1 MFEDWKKA
9 WQEAINN
16 FQRELED
23 ETTGPPQLAN
33 MRREVVTARKALDQ
47 LQIELERCREQVI
60 EEEQQEQVCRRRGE
74 MAARISDD
82 ETVQIATRWA
92 ERHQH
97 RARVLRQKAD
107 ALSAE
112 LEMRQSDFA
121 EMEQKLAEVAAT
133 LGPAAA
139 TSEVP
144 GSASTRRDYDHADV
158 DYRQLDRA
166 AREKAAEARL
176 EELKRK
182 MR

>member
-9 WQEAINN
+9 WQQAIEN

-23 ETTGPPQLAN
+23 DTTSPPQLAS
-33 MRREVVTARKALDQ
+33 MKREVATARKALEQ
-47 LQIELERCREQVI
+47 LQIELERCREQVA

-74 MAARISDD
+74 MAARIPDQ
-82 ETVQIATRWA
+82 ETVRIATGWA
-92 ERHQH
+92 ERHQQ
-97 RARVLRQKAD
+97 RARVLRQKAE

-112 LEMRQSDFA
+112 LTMRQGDFA
-121 EMEQKLAEVAAT
+121 EMEQKVAEVAAT

-139 TSEVP
+139 GAEMPRSRTVN
-144 GSASTRRDYDHADV
+144 ADHDKEDV
-158 DYRQLDRA
+158 DFRQLDRA

-176 EELKRK
+176 EELKKK